1 MPRSLSLQ
9 VLGGTKRSTVS
20 VAAVRW
26 ALFLDST
33 VGQLV
38 TVVAIPGVL
47 VGDRAAFARQLH
59 RRLLVVAMSSRPKSF
74 TNPSGLLASRKTL
87 RRLRAF
93 PVADAAA

>member
-9 VLGGTKRSTVS
+9 VLVSTKRSTVS
-20 VAAVRW
+20 VAATRR

-47 VGDRAAFARQLH
+47 VGGRAAFARQLH
-59 RRLLVVAMSSRPKSF
+59 GRLLVVAISSRPD
-74 TNPSGLLASRKTL
+74 TP
-87 RRLRAF
+87 
-93 PVADAAA
+93 